1 MAGCIFL
8 RIFAQTIYSYMN
20 RSVLKITLAFALTAG
35 LPVVSMAVPAVEII
49 DQEIQAI
56 TVVLE
61 EDGTIHVTGG
71 NGQTLQVYNVAGVLV
86 KSVKIDTAD
95 KRLELNL
102 PKGCYIVK
110 VGKTVR
116 KISVK

>member
-1 MAGCIFL
+1 MI
-8 RIFAQTIYSYMN
+8 RNIVKY
-20 RSVLKITLAFALTAG
+20 TLAFALTAAW
-35 LPVVSMAVPAVEII
+35 PVSSMAAPSVEII
-49 DQEIQAI
+49 DQEIQVV

-61 EDGTIHVTGG
+61 DDGSIHVTGG
-71 NGQTLQVYNVAGVLV
+71 NGQTLHVYNVAGVLV
-86 KSVKIDTAD
+86 KSVKIDSAD